1 MTRHYI
7 TIGVVLALLLG
18 GTAWITGL
26 EQISAVFKP
35 YSWADIGLRTLEH
48 LQMVAIAE
56 GIAIVVSIPLG
67 ILTTRPWARFL
78 ANPTMGAANMGQAI
92 PSLAFIAIVGPIIGF
107 NFTAV
112 ITALAI
118 YGLLPVLR
126 NSVAAIKNI
135 NPAILEAARGMGMTN
150 FQIARRIE
158 LPLALPIIAAG
169 VRVSTILIVGTAVLA
184 PLVGGGGLGWITFV
198 GVYNNVATLILQGA
212 LPTAALAIVLGFLLE
227 RLEDFLTPRGLK
239 V

>member
-1 MTRHYI
+1 M
-7 TIGVVLALLLG
+7 GVVLAVLLG
-18 GTAWITGL
+18 ATAWITGL
-26 EQISAVFKP
+26 EEITAVFKP
-35 YSWADIGLRTLEH
+35 YSWAEIGRRTVEH

-67 ILTTRPWARFL
+67 IFTTRPWAKFL
-78 ANPTMGAANMGQAI
+78 ATPTLGVANIGQAI
-92 PSLAFIAIVGPIIGF
+92 PSLALIAIVGPLIGF

-118 YGLLPVLR
+118 YGFLPALR
-126 NSVAAIKNI
+126 NSIVGIKNI
-135 NPAILEAARGMGMTN
+135 SPAVLEAARGMGMTN
-150 FQIARRIE
+150 LQIARRIE
-158 LPLALPIIAAG
+158 LPLAMPVIVAG
-169 VRVSTILIVGTAVLA
+169 VRVSTVVLVGTAVLA

-198 GVYNNVATLILQGA
+198 GVYNNVAMLILQGA

-227 RLEDFLTPRGLK
+227 RLENFLTPQGLK